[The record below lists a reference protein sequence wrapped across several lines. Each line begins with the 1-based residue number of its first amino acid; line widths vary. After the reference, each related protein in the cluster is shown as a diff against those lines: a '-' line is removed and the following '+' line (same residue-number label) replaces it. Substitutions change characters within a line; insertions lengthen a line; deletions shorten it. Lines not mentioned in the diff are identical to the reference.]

1 MKKYK
6 LGEICT
12 IVPGYAFKATDFG
25 KGLNY
30 VIKIKD
36 IMPPYIDI
44 LHSEKVETVIDKKYE
59 IKYGDFVMA
68 MTGATIGKIGKLQ
81 IDSESKIY
89 INQRVC
95 KFIPEAFCDK
105 EYLYYKLN
113 TQEFQRF
120 IYNNVD
126 NKLAQP
132 NIGHPTIYKYEL
144 ELPLL
149 SEQRRIGQF
158 LKAIDDKIALNRS
171 INHNLETMAKQLYDY
186 WFVQFDFPD
195 ENGKPYKSSGGKMVW
210 NEKLKRE
217 IPEGWHCFRLN
228 EIEPNIVTGKTPST
242 TDETNFGGAIPFITI
257 DDIRKS
263 RFVFQ
268 TTRTLSEKG
277 AYSQLRKYIPIGSLC
292 CSCIGTV
299 GILGFVG
306 KRGQTNQQINTI
318 VFENEYNKEYVFFS
332 LGVYFSYANAKV
344 GNILPN
350 MSKEDFCQIPLLY
363 PTKTLVLEYHKK
375 VEHLFSQIECLIA
388 NIEDLTTL
396 RDLLLPLLMNG
407 QVSLNYDLSSCILS
421 IFSYN
426 RIEQSRTHLMNKK
439 MIDKIVA
446 AMSEVLEVAQQMRLR
461 VVLQESFA
469 QVVMSPAESE
479 KRQRQQANEELLQ
492 AFIAAKKIEGCSEK
506 TLHYY
511 TSTIE
516 ALLNMVQ
523 KRIDEYDT
531 NDIRTYLSHYQEER
545 GSSRVTIDNI
555 RRIFSSF
562 FAWLE
567 DEDYIAKSPVRRIHK
582 VRTES
587 LVKEVLSDEH
597 MEVLRD
603 SCTELRDLA
612 MIDLLASTGVR
623 VGELVQMNCAD
634 IDFHERQCVVLWKGN
649 KEREVY
655 FNARTKIHLQRYLE
669 SRRDQ
674 NPALFVALSSPH
686 NRLTIGG
693 IESRL
698 RQLGKRVGLNKVH
711 PHKFRRT
718 LATMAIDKGMP
729 IEQVQRLLGHVKID
743 TTLHYA
749 MVNQTNVKMAHRKY
763 IS

>member
-81 IDSESKIY
+81 IDSESKVY

-113 TQEFQRF
+113 TQEFQQF

-126 NKLAQP
+126 SKLAQP

-171 INHNLETMAKQLYDY
+171 INHNLEAMAKQLYDY

-363 PTKTLVLEYHKK
+363 PTKTLVLEYYKK

-407 QVSLNYDLSSCILS
+407 QVSLNYDLS
-421 IFSYN
+421 
-426 RIEQSRTHLMNKK
+426 
-439 MIDKIVA
+439 
-446 AMSEVLEVAQQMRLR
+446 
-461 VVLQESFA
+461 
-469 QVVMSPAESE
+469 
-479 KRQRQQANEELLQ
+479 
-492 AFIAAKKIEGCSEK
+492 
-506 TLHYY
+506 
-511 TSTIE
+511 
-516 ALLNMVQ
+516 
-523 KRIDEYDT
+523 
-531 NDIRTYLSHYQEER
+531 ND
-545 GSSRVTIDNI
+545 
-555 RRIFSSF
+555 
-562 FAWLE
+562 
-567 DEDYIAKSPVRRIHK
+567 
-582 VRTES
+582 
-587 LVKEVLSDEH
+587 
-597 MEVLRD
+597 
-603 SCTELRDLA
+603 
-612 MIDLLASTGVR
+612 
-623 VGELVQMNCAD
+623 
-634 IDFHERQCVVLWKGN
+634 
-649 KEREVY
+649 
-655 FNARTKIHLQRYLE
+655 
-669 SRRDQ
+669 
-674 NPALFVALSSPH
+674 
-686 NRLTIGG
+686 
-693 IESRL
+693 
-698 RQLGKRVGLNKVH
+698 
-711 PHKFRRT
+711 
-718 LATMAIDKGMP
+718 
-729 IEQVQRLLGHVKID
+729 
-743 TTLHYA
+743 
-749 MVNQTNVKMAHRKY
+749 
-763 IS
+763 

>member
-407 QVSLNYDLSSCILS
+407 QVSLNYDLS
-421 IFSYN
+421 
-426 RIEQSRTHLMNKK
+426 
-439 MIDKIVA
+439 
-446 AMSEVLEVAQQMRLR
+446 
-461 VVLQESFA
+461 
-469 QVVMSPAESE
+469 
-479 KRQRQQANEELLQ
+479 
-492 AFIAAKKIEGCSEK
+492 
-506 TLHYY
+506 
-511 TSTIE
+511 
-516 ALLNMVQ
+516 
-523 KRIDEYDT
+523 
-531 NDIRTYLSHYQEER
+531 ND
-545 GSSRVTIDNI
+545 
-555 RRIFSSF
+555 
-562 FAWLE
+562 
-567 DEDYIAKSPVRRIHK
+567 
-582 VRTES
+582 
-587 LVKEVLSDEH
+587 
-597 MEVLRD
+597 
-603 SCTELRDLA
+603 
-612 MIDLLASTGVR
+612 
-623 VGELVQMNCAD
+623 
-634 IDFHERQCVVLWKGN
+634 
-649 KEREVY
+649 
-655 FNARTKIHLQRYLE
+655 
-669 SRRDQ
+669 
-674 NPALFVALSSPH
+674 
-686 NRLTIGG
+686 
-693 IESRL
+693 
-698 RQLGKRVGLNKVH
+698 
-711 PHKFRRT
+711 
-718 LATMAIDKGMP
+718 
-729 IEQVQRLLGHVKID
+729 
-743 TTLHYA
+743 
-749 MVNQTNVKMAHRKY
+749 
-763 IS
+763 

>member
-171 INHNLETMAKQLYDY
+171 INHNLEAMAKQLYDY

-407 QVSLNYDLSSCILS
+407 QVSLNYDLSNDL
-421 IFSYN
+421 
-426 RIEQSRTHLMNKK
+426 QMHKSR
-439 MIDKIVA
+439 
-446 AMSEVLEVAQQMRLR
+446 
-461 VVLQESFA
+461 
-469 QVVMSPAESE
+469 
-479 KRQRQQANEELLQ
+479 
-492 AFIAAKKIEGCSEK
+492 
-506 TLHYY
+506 
-511 TSTIE
+511 
-516 ALLNMVQ
+516 
-523 KRIDEYDT
+523 
-531 NDIRTYLSHYQEER
+531 
-545 GSSRVTIDNI
+545 
-555 RRIFSSF
+555 
-562 FAWLE
+562 
-567 DEDYIAKSPVRRIHK
+567 
-582 VRTES
+582 
-587 LVKEVLSDEH
+587 
-597 MEVLRD
+597 
-603 SCTELRDLA
+603 
-612 MIDLLASTGVR
+612 LLA
-623 VGELVQMNCAD
+623 
-634 IDFHERQCVVLWKGN
+634 H
-649 KEREVY
+649 
-655 FNARTKIHLQRYLE
+655 
-669 SRRDQ
+669 
-674 NPALFVALSSPH
+674 SPLIS
-686 NRLTIGG
+686 NR
-693 IESRL
+693 
-698 RQLGKRVGLNKVH
+698 
-711 PHKFRRT
+711 
-718 LATMAIDKGMP
+718 
-729 IEQVQRLLGHVKID
+729 
-743 TTLHYA
+743 
-749 MVNQTNVKMAHRKY
+749 
-763 IS
+763 